1 MERKISLD
9 KGVSKTRNHKLLMY
23 LIFIFFAI
31 FLIYPLISVL
41 KMAFVVDGVLSVENF
56 KVIFSSSDVLKA
68 FTNSFSISLFSSV
81 LTTIAALI
89 IAIGINFTNINKKFK
104 KFMEISLMV
113 PMFLP
118 TITYGFAIMHSF
130 GKQGYITG
138 LFNRPLI
145 DIYGVG
151 GLILGYFIYTVPVSF
166 ILLNNGMKYI
176 DKRYGLV
183 STLLYDG
190 GFKNF
195 MISIIKPIRFTIII
209 SIIQCF
215 FLSFTDFGIPASLG
229 GTTPLIA
236 KSLYE
241 QMMGSI
247 PDFNKGAIIA
257 LIMIIPSILSIVVI
271 SIFKEKRSSENISK
285 NIYVRKNNARDI
297 FIVIFSVF
305 VVLVILSVLI
315 SVVII
320 PFFED
325 YPYNLNF
332 SLVNIKNTLND
343 NELLGAY
350 KNSIVVALFASIIG
364 TIISYIAALFTTRKK
379 NINKLSGV
387 LNITPSIINT
397 VPGMVLGIAYLLAFS
412 STPIHNT
419 LFIIIVCDVV
429 HYFATP
435 YLMFSDSLGKLN
447 QNWETTSSLLGDSW
461 FRNVKK
467 ILIPNSY
474 KTIVEVFTYYF
485 INNMVTVSAVIFIA
499 GARTMVITTKIKELQ
514 YFIRFDDIFV
524 ISTMI
529 LVTNIIVKIISNKLT
544 KRGLKNEI

>member
-1 MERKISLD
+1 MESRISL
-9 KGVSKTRNHKLLMY
+9 TRNRQEASSHKFLMY
-23 LIFIFFAI
+23 LIFAFFLI
-31 FLIYPLISVL
+31 FLIYPLIKVL
-41 KMAFVVDGVLSVENF
+41 QMAFFVNGSFSTENF
-56 KVIFSSSDVLKA
+56 KDVFSSGDVIKA
-68 FTNSFSISLFSSV
+68 FTNSFSISLLSS
-81 LTTIAALI
+81 LITTITALI
-89 IAIGINFTNINKKFK
+89 IAIGINFTNLNKNFK
-104 KFMEISLMV
+104 KFLEIALMV

-130 GKQGYITG
+130 GKQGYILK
-138 LFNRPLI
+138 LFAKPII

-151 GLILGYFIYTVPVSF
+151 GLLLGYFIYTLPVSF

-183 STLLYDG
+183 STLLYDS

-229 GTTPLIA
+229 GNTPLIA

-241 QMMGSI
+241 QMMGSV

-257 LIMIIPSILSIVVI
+257 LVMMIPSILSIVVI
-271 SIFKEKRSSENISK
+271 SIFKEKNTSENISK
-285 NIYVRKNNARDI
+285 NIYVRKNRARDV
-297 FIVIFSVF
+297 FIIIFSIF
-305 VVLVILSVLI
+305 VVLIIFSVLI

-332 SLVNIKNTLND
+332 SLINIKNTLND

-350 KNSIVVALFASIIG
+350 KNSIVVALVASIIG
-364 TIISYIAALFTTRKK
+364 TVIAYIGALFTTRKQ
-379 NINKLSGV
+379 NINKFSKV
-387 LNITPSIINT
+387 LNVTPSIINT
-397 VPGMVLGIAYLLAFS
+397 VPGMVLGISYLLAFS
-412 STPIHNT
+412 PTPIHNT
-419 LFIIIVCDVV
+419 LFIVIICDVV
-429 HYFATP
+429 HYFSTP
-435 YLMFSDSLGKLN
+435 YLMFSDSLSKLN
-447 QNWETTSSLLGDSW
+447 QNWETTSNLLGDSW
-461 FRNVKK
+461 FKNVKK
-467 ILIPNSY
+467 ILVPNSY

-485 INNMVTVSAVIFIA
+485 INNMVTVSAVIFIT

-544 KRGLKNEI
+544 KRGLKNEN